1 MTFQKEEVAVSDA
14 KNALERTRLALN
26 ALLARSGTHSRTF
39 EQSLNGNVF
48 ETVTLN
54 KHLNDDGELTNLKNR
69 VVNAISQHLA
79 NRFDNFES
87 DPVLTV
93 AKILEVE
100 HWSNDHEKLSVF
112 GEEEINALSDHF
124 KQLLERNDLNQ
135 EAALSEWLDLIVLV
149 KSNYGKLRKQG
160 VWQVMFTD
168 FTERFCNDLMLI
180 EIVLRFAKGL
190 YIINSLHICNQM
202 TPYQRLKAVTRNG
215 IRVKHLS
222 LKQPT
227 QFLTLLINRS

>member
-1 MTFQKEEVAVSDA
+1 MHCLQD
-14 KNALERTRLALN
+14 
-26 ALLARSGTHSRTF
+26 THSRTF

-100 HWSNDHEKLSVF
+100 HWPNDHEKLSVS

-124 KQLLERNDLNQ
+124 KQLLERNDFNRGGSVRMASLRLNSPC
-135 EAALSEWLDLIVLV
+135 EE
-149 KSNYGKLRKQG
+149 
-160 VWQVMFTD
+160 
-168 FTERFCNDLMLI
+168 
-180 EIVLRFAKGL
+180 
-190 YIINSLHICNQM
+190 
-202 TPYQRLKAVTRNG
+202 
-215 IRVKHLS
+215 
-222 LKQPT
+222 
-227 QFLTLLINRS
+227 